1 MSVFPCSPIGRAF
14 RFTWLALGCGSLLAG
29 ISHCGDKKKETRS
42 DPSPV
47 VQDLPSD
54 WTGTDD
60 WSGSPWTLED
70 E

>member
-1 MSVFPCSPIGRAF
+1 MRVFPRSPLGRAL
-14 RFTWLALGCGSLLAG
+14 RLMSLAVGCGTLLVG
-29 ISHCGDKKKETRS
+29 ISHCGDKKKEARS
-42 DPSPV
+42 SPAPV
-47 VQDLPSD
+47 AQDLPSD